1 MKKPLKFSLF
11 AVVGAGLAL
20 LAQSAAAAPE
30 EAAANDLSNL
40 SLTRP
45 KEGGGLAHIAPT
57 KDFAAARAQA
67 LGSVNPRAG
76 SARDVAYYGGK
87 VMTAPTVYAIYWA
100 PPKLQNGAATG
111 WSTAYQNLQTQFLTD
126 FSGSGLA
133 KNNTQYYQAVSGV
146 KTAIGSTTKVG
157 GVYLDTTAYPASGC
171 KDSATP
177 AGCLSDAQ
185 LQAEIK
191 KVITLKGWPASGIN
205 NLYFIYTAKG
215 EGSCLGSDCAN
226 VIYCGYHSAYGTA
239 AAPTLYA
246 HVPYA
251 NDAGCHVPKS
261 PNNNIDADSAANIS
275 SHELIEAITD
285 PLVGFATV
293 YGPPL
298 AWYNATY
305 GEIGDICNGQVGTNS
320 YGGGTANQSWNGHLY
335 ELQMEYSNT
344 KHACV
349 QTGP

>member
-1 MKKPLKFSLF
+1 MKKSFRFSMY
-11 AVVGAGLAL
+11 AVVGAAMAL
-20 LAQSAAAAPE
+20 LAQSAVAASGDVAASAPT
-30 EAAANDLSNL
+30 DL
-40 SLTRP
+40 SLTRI
-45 KEGGGLAHIAPT
+45 KEDGGLAHIAPT
-57 KDFAAARAQA
+57 QAFAAARAQA
-67 LGSVNPRAG
+67 LAAG
-76 SARDVAYYGGK
+76 PITNAGVYDLAYYGGK
-87 VMTAPTVYAIYWA
+87 VMTAPTIYAIYWA
-100 PPKLQNGAATG
+100 PPKLQNGVATG

-126 FSGSGLA
+126 FSGNGLA
-133 KNNTQYYQAVSGV
+133 KNNTQYYQTVSGV
-146 KTAIGSTTKVG
+146 KTAISSITKVG
-157 GVYLDTTAYPASGC
+157 GVYVDTTAYPASGC

-191 KVITLKGWPASGIN
+191 KVIALKGWPASGIN

-215 EGSCLGSDCAN
+215 EGSCFGSDCAN
-226 VIYCGYHSAYGTA
+226 VTYCAYHSAYGTQ

-261 PNNNIDADSAANIS
+261 PNNNIDADSAASIT

-298 AWYNATY
+298 AWYNSSA
-305 GEIGDICNGQVGTNS
+305 GEIGDICNAQVGTNS

-335 ELQMEYSNT
+335 ELQMEYSNA